1 MASTSE
7 SQKFMGRGQLIDR
20 LTSQVGSRELAI
32 GLLRDRGQMEKH
44 SEKLTAAGE
53 KRNNMTAAE
62 RAKDRAATAAG
73 LPTTAFKY
81 NPKTNRATRR

>member
-20 LTSQVGSRELAI
+20 LTSQVGSRELAV
-32 GLLRDRGQMEKH
+32 GLLRDRGQMEKN
-44 SEKLTAAGE
+44 SEKLTTAGE

-62 RAKDRAATAAG
+62 RAKDRAATASG
-73 LPTTAFKY
+73 KPVTAFKY
-81 NPKTNRATRR
+81 DPKTNRATRR